1 MRKLLAAVAA
11 IAGLAWS
18 LPAAATTVTYD
29 ISGTLSGSVNGFSV
43 PSGTDFT
50 LSFNGDPAL
59 ITSSGPATFEL
70 GVAGGLINPAVYS
83 IPNAE
88 LSLDLANG
96 LVEVLDNG
104 NELLSFIVSSVTPIE
119 ANQYAFSVGGGAATF
134 DSTNIQALF
143 GVNASNLEGTVTSFT
158 AAVPE
163 PSTWAMMILGFCG
176 VGFMAYRRKSKPAM
190 FAAA

>member
-1 MRKLLAAVAA
+1 MRKHLAAVAV

-50 LSFNGDPAL
+50 LSFTGDPAL
-59 ITSSGPATFEL
+59 KTSPAAATFEL
-70 GVAGGLINPAVYS
+70 GVTGGLINPAVYA

-104 NELLSFIVSSVTPIE
+104 NDLLSFTVSSVAPIE
-119 ANQYAFSVGGGAATF
+119 ANQYSFSVGGSVATF
-134 DSTNIQALF
+134 DSSSIEALF
-143 GVNASNLEGTVTSFT
+143 GVTSNLEGTVTSFT

-163 PSTWAMMILGFCG
+163 TSTWAMMILGFCG
-176 VGFMAYRRKSKPAM
+176 VGFMAYRRKQNGLA
-190 FAAA
+190 FRVA